1 LETSQMTM
9 LASAIFIMMIAAV
22 SAGLYLLPTLIGW
35 ARHVPHIGSV
45 AAVNILLGWTLAG
58 WAVALAMALR
68 SASAP
73 LVQVVQNLPP
83 GQPPASPRT
92 LPPPGAAPHRP
103 DRPSRPAS
111 PSRPARPSGPAAPA
125 RPASQAP
132 PLILPPRQPGRP
144 HQPDEPRQPRGTLRR
159 PAQPRDPGSA
169 GGQDLG

>member
-1 LETSQMTM
+1 MTM
-9 LASAIFIMMIAAV
+9 IASAIFVMMIAAV

-83 GQPPASPRT
+83 GQPPASSA
-92 LPPPGAAPHRP
+92 LPPSGAAPHRP
-103 DRPSRPAS
+103 GRPSRPAS

-132 PLILPPRQPGRP
+132 PLILPPRQP
-144 HQPDEPRQPRGTLRR
+144 RGTLRR
-159 PAQPRDPGSA
+159 PGEPSDPGGA
-169 GGQDLG
+169 DGQDVG

>member
-1 LETSQMTM
+1 MTM
-9 LASAIFIMMIAAV
+9 IASAIFVMMIVAV
-22 SAGLYLLPTLIGW
+22 SAGVYLLPTLIGW

-83 GQPPASPRT
+83 GQPPASPA
-92 LPPPGAAPHRP
+92 LPPSGAGPHRP
-103 DRPSRPAS
+103 GRPSRPAS

-125 RPASQAP
+125 RPANQAP
-132 PLILPPRQPGRP
+132 PLILPPRQPGLP
-144 HQPDEPRQPRGTLRR
+144 HQPDEPRQPRGTLR
-159 PAQPRDPGSA
+159 QPNDR
-169 GGQDLG
+169 GGADG